1 MHERKIIKPIVK
13 LYYQF
18 FKEKNMNKRHIVAS
32 LNNIANELD
41 NSGFYLESNSI
52 TKIMTKLAQTNFVK
66 NRFLELHPQIQQEI
80 SRLKSAKPGEGQI
93 DISDIYTNNRYWNM
107 PSFIDEKDI
116 SARIKQLQS
125 PEYQKTLA
133 EKRLKFI
140 SNKLETE
147 RLSETD
153 RQKLLNDINYLKQ
166 FVSTQS
172 LSDNPELYPKKP
184 VPQTAYERMQQ
195 TEDEEQDKL
204 NPKPI
209 DYNQK
214 VYEIVFK
221 EMKKAYPGK
230 SDTEIGLSLS
240 NKPNLQGYK
249 EISKNSELRSNIMN
263 AIRTF
268 SSNFMDAEQAYK
280 KLSGIFIDKISF
292 SGVR

>member
-1 MHERKIIKPIVK
+1 
-13 LYYQF
+13 
-18 FKEKNMNKRHIVAS
+18 MNKRHIIAS

-80 SRLKSAKPGEGQI
+80 SRLKSAKTGTGQI
-93 DISDIYTNNRYWNM
+93 DISDLYTNNRYWNM
-107 PSFIDEKDI
+107 PSFIEEKDI
-116 SARIKQLQS
+116 TSRIKQLQN
-125 PEYQKTLA
+125 PDYQKTLA

-153 RQKLLNDINYLKQ
+153 RQTLLNDVNYLKQ
-166 FVSTQS
+166 FISTQS
-172 LSDNPELYPKKP
+172 LSDNPELQIKKP
-184 VPQTAYERMQQ
+184 TPQTAYERMQQ
-195 TEDEEQDKL
+195 IEDDELEKL

-214 VYEIVFK
+214 VYELVFK
-221 EMKKAYPGK
+221 EMKKAYPKK

-240 NKPNLQGYK
+240 NKSNLQGYK
-249 EISKNSELRSNIMN
+249 DINNNPELRSNIMN
-263 AIRTF
+263 AIRIF
-268 SSNFMDAEQAYK
+268 SSKFMDAEQTYK